1 MEDQDGNLIHLPPA
15 EKKAIMMALAIHEKG
30 RAALKRND
38 YNEALLFLLEA
49 DSDYKM
55 SNSQLLQSVDNIPR
69 LNLDIVWCYVMLK
82 VSVLNRTLLY
92 PRPMRERFI
101 LYYPTRTVF
110 FYVNNK
116 NLIRFSPNQLRALDN
131 CQTPRIVYECAK
143 IISSE
148 AMDQI

>member
-49 DSDYKM
+49 DNDYKM

-82 VSVLNRTLLY
+82 VSVLASVWTL
-92 PRPMRERFI
+92 PNPERELFFI
-101 LYYPTRTVF
+101 VPLLLRGIF
-110 FYVNNK
+110 H
-116 NLIRFSPNQLRALDN
+116 LID
-131 CQTPRIVYECAK
+131 
-143 IISSE
+143 
-148 AMDQI
+148 

>member
-49 DSDYKM
+49 DNDYKM

-82 VSVLNRTLLY
+82 VSVFSSYIPIHQGLINSVSF
-92 PRPMRERFI
+92 RFFCCWK
-101 LYYPTRTVF
+101 VF
-110 FYVNNK
+110 FYFIHELK
-116 NLIRFSPNQLRALDN
+116 LCFFFRALDN
-131 CQTPRIVYECAK
+131 CQTPKIVYEYAR
-143 IISSE
+143 ITSNE